1 MALEN
6 IGLANAGDAYYRY
19 KMPKLVVKIEGK
31 GNGVKTVLPN
41 LIDVADALERPVEY
55 LFKFFIYEL
64 GVSSKTAGE
73 GRTRSFVLM
82 GDHALALKGILNQF
96 IERYV
101 QCKTCGNPETTII
114 VTRKLCMTCKA
125 CGDKVKLKE
134 TDRLSIFMLSSH
146 KINKK

>member
-6 IGLANAGDAYYRY
+6 IGHANAGDAYYRY

-82 GDHALALKGILNQF
+82 GDHTLALKGVLNQF
-96 IERYV
+96 IERYDEQV
-101 QCKTCGNPETTII
+101 
-114 VTRKLCMTCKA
+114 
-125 CGDKVKLKE
+125 
-134 TDRLSIFMLSSH
+134 
-146 KINKK
+146 